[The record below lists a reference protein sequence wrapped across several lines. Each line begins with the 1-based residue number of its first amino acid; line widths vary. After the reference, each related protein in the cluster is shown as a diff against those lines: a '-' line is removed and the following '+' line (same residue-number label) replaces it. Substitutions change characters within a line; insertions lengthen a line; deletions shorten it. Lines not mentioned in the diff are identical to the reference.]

1 MVAGTVGVVQMQV
14 PGVGGDG
21 CGLLAEVLCEG
32 VRSVPSP
39 RDCGPWALCTVER
52 QVARVVKVVLLA
64 LQLLQVALVVKVV
77 LLALQLLQVET
88 LVLLLLQVA
97 LVVEVV
103 LLAGLIFWP
112 ESTAT
117 LSLCLQ
123 TCHDSLQPPPASAQR
138 CPPPSASG
146 AWSGLGRQARFA
158 RKEGVL
164 HGVGRGAMVV
174 ARGTAEW
181 RRVLVCAATYWEGGA
196 TVWGGRGRR
205 AFCAMALWDEGGR
218 VKSG

>member
-1 MVAGTVGVVQMQV
+1 MLMQAVLLRFSWRCALPEAPKVVAGTVGVVQMQV

-52 QVARVVKVVLLA
+52 QVARVGKVVLLA
-64 LQLLQVALVVKVV
+64 LQ
-77 LLALQLLQVET
+77 
-88 LVLLLLQVA
+88 LLQVA